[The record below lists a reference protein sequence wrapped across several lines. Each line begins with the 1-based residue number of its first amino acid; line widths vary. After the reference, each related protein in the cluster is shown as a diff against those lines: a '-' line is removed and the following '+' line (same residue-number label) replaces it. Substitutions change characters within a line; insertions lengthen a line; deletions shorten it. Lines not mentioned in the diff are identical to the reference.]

1 MSGLLKL
8 MWLLKSPLNQNSIVI
23 YRTCNYDFKAMSIL
37 KRLKED
43 MSMSI
48 PFSTLWQ
55 IGHYVLKGRSVHYLH
70 FYGTT
75 PLTQLWQK
83 KKKKKGGDGW

>member
-48 PFSTLWQ
+48 PFSTL
-55 IGHYVLKGRSVHYLH
+55 
-70 FYGTT
+70 
-75 PLTQLWQK
+75 
-83 KKKKKGGDGW
+83 